1 LDHKVGSIE
10 IGKQADIIVLNNNLF
25 DIPSAEINETK
36 VLATLFNGILVYGE
50 L

>member
-1 LDHKVGSIE
+1 
-10 IGKQADIIVLNNNLF
+10 VLNNNLF

-36 VLATLFNGILVYGE
+36 VLATYFNGKLVYGE